1 MIVLPVI
8 VRELRSASRHAF
20 TYYLRVVG
28 AAAALLGSMFFG
40 ATWGFNANLGGAL
53 FAELH
58 LVLFFAIWLLVP
70 LLTADC
76 ISRERR
82 EGTLGLMF
90 LTRLRATD
98 IVIAKSLAHGLRG
111 LTLWLAVMPMV
122 AIPMLLGGVSGNEA
136 AVSALVNFSMLCWAL
151 AAGLLASSLCKSWLR
166 SLVGAAVLAVAA
178 FPALAGFAGL
188 LLFSKV
194 SASPAW
200 VSRVLASPDFTLVQ
214 GLEFLLRPAWGITR
228 RGMIGTRSTMML
240 VAPVSGIVGIAVQLA
255 VISMLVLMLAIL
267 LAGRRT
273 RRSWQEEPPSR
284 LRRWWERT
292 FCTPV
297 ICVALFKRWMRRKLA
312 RNPIGWLQQ
321 RTWSG
326 RLVMWGWFAVV
337 MSIYSAVLTDS
348 NFFRQY
354 SGLQLAIAWIMSG
367 SVAMSAAGSLRRERE
382 TGVMEL
388 LLVSPVGEGQIIWGR
403 LRGLWGQFLPA
414 FGLLLGLWA
423 YFSSLPYLGTSPD
436 HSDAGA
442 IAFFA
447 ATFFALPVIGL
458 YFSLRCRNYMSALVA
473 TLAVGL
479 LTPII
484 ISILLWSLFV
494 MEFAANSLGGVG
506 DPGPSAS
513 AAVFQVV
520 VAIVCAER
528 LRHRLRNRSF
538 PMERT
543 GA

>member
-1 MIVLPVI
+1 MIVLPVV

-28 AAAALLGSMFFG
+28 AAAALLCSMFFG

-53 FAELH
+53 FARLH
-58 LVLFFAIWLLVP
+58 LVLFVAIWLLVP

-98 IVIAKSLAHGLRG
+98 IVIAKGLAHGLRG
-111 LTLWLAVMPMV
+111 FTLWLAVMPMV
-122 AIPMLLGGVSGNEA
+122 AIPMLLGGVGWNQA

-151 AAGLLASSLCKSWLR
+151 AAGLLASSFTKAWLR
-166 SLVGAAVLAVAA
+166 SLLAAAVLAVGSL
-178 FPALAGFAGL
+178 PVLAGLTGMLVFGGVGGTGGWMSNVQASGDFA
-188 LLFSKV
+188 
-194 SASPAW
+194 
-200 VSRVLASPDFTLVQ
+200 LVQ
-214 GLEFLLRPAWGITR
+214 GFEYLLRPAVDAAGR
-228 RGMIGTRSTMML
+228 RVIGAPASTWL
-240 VAPVSGIVGIAVQLA
+240 LPPALRVAGVALQLA
-255 VISMLVLMLAIL
+255 LISVLVLMLAVL
-267 LAGRRT
+267 LAGRST

-297 ICVALFKRWMRRKLA
+297 VFVALFERWMRRKLA
-312 RNPIGWLQQ
+312 RNPIGWLEQ

-337 MSIYSAVLTDS
+337 ISIYSAVLTDR

-354 SGLQLAIAWIMSG
+354 NGLQLSIAWIMAG

-388 LLVSPVGEGQIIWGR
+388 LLVSPVGEGEIIWGR
-403 LRGLWGQFLPA
+403 LRGLWGQFLPSFA
-414 FGLLLGLWA
+414 LLLGLWA
-423 YFSSLPYLGTSPD
+423 YFNSLPYLGTSPD
-436 HSDAGA
+436 HSDGGA
-442 IAFFA
+442 IAFFT
-447 ATFFALPVIGL
+447 ATFFTLPVIGL

-473 TLAVGL
+473 TLAIGL
-479 LTPII
+479 LTPVVG
-484 ISILLWSLFV
+484 SMLVWSLLI
-494 MEFAANSLGGVG
+494 MEFAANSLTGVSE
-506 DPGPSAS
+506 PGPSAS
-513 AAVFQVV
+513 AAAFQVV
-520 VAIVCAER
+520 LAIICAER
-528 LRHRLRNRSF
+528 LRHRLRSRSF

-543 GA
+543 ET